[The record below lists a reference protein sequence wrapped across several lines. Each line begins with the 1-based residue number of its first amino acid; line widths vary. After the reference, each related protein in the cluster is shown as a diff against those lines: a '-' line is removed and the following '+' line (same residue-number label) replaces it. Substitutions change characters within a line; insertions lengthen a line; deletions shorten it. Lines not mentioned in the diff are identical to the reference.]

1 MHSNPFN
8 TFYLL
13 FLVVI
18 SDACGEANLAMHPNA
33 HRPLDDVSLGAEVF
47 LQALQKDRMEG

>member
-8 TFYLL
+8 NFYLL

-33 HRPLDDVSLGAEVF
+33 HRPLNDVSLGAEVF
-47 LQALQKDRMEG
+47 LQALQDRMEG